1 MTARSARVRA
11 LAKVNLELRV
21 LGRRSDGYH
30 ELRTVFQT
38 ISLADTID
46 IAFTPARRT
55 TISVTADVEIP
66 GGNIMER
73 AAELALEAMRR
84 AGRVEMRLRKRIPMG
99 AGLGGGSSDAAAVLL
114 ALPVLAGKALALAK
128 LMDLAA
134 ALGSDVPFL
143 LLGGTAVGLGR
154 GTEIYPLPDRPAAF
168 GVLIAPGIHVS
179 TAEAYRDLGRPE
191 LSSVAQPVSARSRSR
206 FGADEAGAGAER
218 PELTSGAAQSIISV
232 FQSSVWDQG
241 RSSSESLGSNDFE
254 AVVFERYPRLKA
266 LKRQLE
272 RLGATPAMLSGSGSA
287 LFGVFGGRG
296 QARRAREFLGKEQS
310 LPIRFVTRASYR
322 ARWWRELGAH
332 VADKVWPPQSRYA

>member
-1 MTARSARVRA
+1 MTARSARVHA

-46 IAFTPARRT
+46 IAFRPARRT
-55 TISVTADVEIP
+55 SVAVISDVEIP

-73 AAELALEAMRR
+73 AAELALEAMRTT
-84 AGRVEMRLRKRIPMG
+84 GRVEMRLRKRIPMG

-114 ALPVLAGKALALAK
+114 ALPVLAGKVLAPAR

-134 ALGSDVPFL
+134 ELGSDVPFF

-154 GTEIYPLPDRPAAF
+154 GTELYPLPDGPAAF
-168 GVLIAPGIHVS
+168 GVVAAPGIHVS
-179 TAEAYRDLGRPE
+179 TAEAYRDL
-191 LSSVAQPVSARSRSR
+191 A
-206 FGADEAGAGAER
+206 R
-218 PELTSGAAQSIISV
+218 PELTSDAAQSIISV

-241 RSSSESLGSNDFE
+241 RSPSESLGCNDFE
-254 AVVFERYPRLKA
+254 AVVFKRYPRLKA

-272 RLGATPAMLSGSGSA
+272 RLGAAPAMLSGSGSA
-287 LFGVFGGRG
+287 LFGVFRDRG
-296 QARRAREFLGKEQS
+296 QARRARELLGKEQA

-322 ARWWRELGAH
+322 ARWWREMGVHLAE
-332 VADKVWPPQSRYA
+332 KVWPPQSRYA

>member
-1 MTARSARVRA
+1 MAARSARVRA

-38 ISLADTID
+38 ISLADSID
-46 IAFTPARRT
+46 IEFTPARRT

-73 AAELALEAMRR
+73 AAALALEAMRTT
-84 AGRVEMRLRKRIPMG
+84 GRVEMRLRKRIPMG

-114 ALPVLAGKALALAK
+114 ALPVLAAKRLAPAK

-134 ALGSDVPFL
+134 ALGSDVPLF

-154 GTEIYPLPDRPAAF
+154 GTELYPLPDRPAAF
-168 GVLIAPGIHVS
+168 GLVVAPGIHVS

-191 LSSVAQPVSARSRSR
+191 L
-206 FGADEAGAGAER
+206 
-218 PELTSGAAQSIISV
+218 TSGAPDNIISV

-241 RSSSESLGSNDFE
+241 RFSSESLGFNDFE
-254 AVVFERYPRLKA
+254 AVVLARYPRLKA

-287 LFGVFGGRG
+287 LLGVFRERG
-296 QARRAREFLGKEQS
+296 QAGHAREVLGKEQA
-310 LPIRFVTRASYR
+310 LPVRFVTRGSYR

-332 VADKVWPPQSRYA
+332 ISEKVWPPQSRYA

>member
-1 MTARSARVRA
+1 VTMTARSARVRA

-21 LGRRSDGYH
+21 LARRSDGYH

-55 TISVTADVEIP
+55 AISVTADVEIP
-66 GGNIMER
+66 DGNIMER
-73 AAELALEAMRR
+73 AAALALEAMRT

-99 AGLGGGSSDAAAVLL
+99 AELGGGSSDAAAVLL
-114 ALPVLAGKALALAK
+114 ALPVLAGKTLAPAK
-128 LMDLAA
+128 LMDVAA
-134 ALGSDVPFL
+134 ALGSDVPFF

-168 GVLIAPGIHVS
+168 GLVVAPGIHVS
-179 TAEAYRDLGRPE
+179 TADAYRDLDG
-191 LSSVAQPVSARSRSR
+191 
-206 FGADEAGAGAER
+206 GAKAGATAC
-218 PELTSGAAQSIISV
+218 PTDLTSGAAQSIISV
-232 FQSSVWDQG
+232 FQSSVWEQG
-241 RSSSESLGSNDFE
+241 WRSSESLGSNDFE
-254 AVVFERYPRLKA
+254 AVVFARYPRLKA

-287 LFGVFGGRG
+287 LFGVFRERA
-296 QARRAREFLGKEQS
+296 QAGRAREVLGKEQS

-322 ARWWRELGAH
+322 ARWWRDLGAH
-332 VADKVWPPQSRYA
+332 LAEKVWPPQSRYA

>member
-11 LAKVNLELRV
+11 PAKVNLELRV

-55 TISVTADVEIP
+55 AISVTADVEIP

-73 AAELALEAMRR
+73 AAGLALEAMRA
-84 AGRVEMRLRKRIPMG
+84 AGRVEMRLKKRIPMG

-114 ALPVLAGKALALAK
+114 ALPVLAGKALTPQK
-128 LMDLAA
+128 QVDVAA
-134 ALGSDVPFL
+134 ALGSDVPFF
-143 LLGGTAVGLGR
+143 LLGGSAVGLGR
-154 GTEIYPLPDRPAAF
+154 GTELYPLPDRPAAW
-168 GVLIAPGIHVS
+168 GVLVAPGIHVS
-179 TAEAYRDLGRPE
+179 TAEAYRDL
-191 LSSVAQPVSARSRSR
+191 A
-206 FGADEAGAGAER
+206 R

-232 FQSSVWDQG
+232 FQSSVWNG
-241 RSSSESLGSNDFE
+241 VECASEGLGWNDFE
-254 AVVFERYPRLKA
+254 AVVFARYPRLKA

-287 LFGVFGGRG
+287 LFGVFRDRE
-296 QARRAREFLGKEQS
+296 QAGRAREILGKEQS

-322 ARWWRELGAH
+322 AGWWRDLGAH
-332 VADKVWPPQSRYA
+332 LAEKVWPPQSRYA